1 MERIEGATW
10 KTLPKWFRWCVIG
23 LLVLGILFR
32 FYHLDRKLY
41 WIDETH
47 TSLRVLGYTKTEVV
61 DTLFTGQVITAS
73 DLQQFQRLRPDRG
86 WDDTLKAL
94 QGNAEHSPLYFLMA
108 RQWVNWF
115 GSSIAAMRSLPALI
129 SLFILPCLFWLCREL
144 FGTPTVAWLAIA
156 LVAIAP
162 LQVLYA
168 QEARPYSLGLVMTL
182 LSSAVLL
189 WARRTKT
196 QVSWLTYGVTIA
208 AGLYTQLLF
217 VLVTIAHGIY
227 VLVLENGRPSKTVR
241 AYGLATAL
249 GGLAFAPW
257 LQVLIHNWQQVQTA
271 TISLKEHLSPI
282 DLIEQWGLNLSQGLL
297 DQSLDYAS
305 LIPVALAGYALYY
318 LCRHTPRDVWL
329 LLLAIA
335 GVGFLGLA
343 IPDLSWGGQRSVRIR
358 YLLPSFV
365 CIQIAL
371 AYLFVTQ
378 AIWVKTWQQKFWR
391 VVLLMFVTVNVI
403 ACSVGSQAIVWWNKQ
418 PSRCGYYPLAASI
431 INSSAQPLV
440 VSNGPAVDL
449 VAFSYWLKPDIHL
462 QLVSNSAQ
470 FQIATGFDSI
480 LLFNSNRRMRKAIT
494 NQGYKLVLVE
504 KELGTEDLDM
514 PLWYV
519 RQPGA

>member
-10 KTLPKWFRWCVIG
+10 KTLPQWLRYLVIG
-23 LLVLGILFR
+23 LLVGGICFR

-47 TSLRVLGYTKTEVV
+47 TSLRVLGYTKTEVA
-61 DTLFTGQVITAS
+61 DTLFTGKVITAA
-73 DLQQFQRLRPDRG
+73 DLQQFQRLDPDRG
-86 WDDTLKAL
+86 WDDTLNAL

-115 GSSIAAMRSLPALI
+115 GSSIATMRSLPALI
-129 SLFILPCLFWLCREL
+129 SLLIFPCLFWLCREL
-144 FGTPTVAWLAIA
+144 FAAPAVAWLAVS

-189 WARRTKT
+189 WAMRTKT
-196 QVSWLTYGVTIA
+196 RVSWLTYAVTIA
-208 AGLYTQLLF
+208 TGLYTQLLF
-217 VLVTIAHGIY
+217 ILVAIAHGIY
-227 VLVLENGRPSKTVR
+227 VLAIEKFRLSKTTA
-241 AYGLATAL
+241 AYILTTGL
-249 GGLAFAPW
+249 GVLAFIPW
-257 LQVLIHNWQQVQTA
+257 LQILISNWQQVQTA

-297 DQSLDYAS
+297 DQPLDYAS
-305 LIPVALAGYALYY
+305 LIPIALAGYAFYY
-318 LCRHTPRDVWL
+318 LCRHTSRRVWL
-329 LLLAIA
+329 FVLAIA
-335 GVGFLGLA
+335 GVGFFGLA
-343 IPDLSWGGQRSVRIR
+343 IPDLYWGGQRSVRIR
-358 YLLPSFV
+358 YLLPAFV

-371 AYLFVTQ
+371 AYLFATQ

-391 VVLLMFVTVNVI
+391 VVLIMLVTVNVI

-431 INSSAQPLV
+431 INASPQPLV

-449 VAFSYWLKPDIHL
+449 VAFSYWLQPNIHL
-462 QLVSNSAQ
+462 QLVSHPAQ
-470 FQIATGFDSI
+470 FQLATGFESI
-480 LLFNSNRRMRKAIT
+480 LLFNSNRRMRKALT
-494 NQGYKLVLVE
+494 DQGYTLALVE

-514 PLWYV
+514 PLWFV
-519 RQPGA
+519 RR

>member
-10 KTLPKWFRWCVIG
+10 KTLPKWFRFLVIG
-23 LLVLGILFR
+23 LLVLGIFFR

-47 TSLRVLGYTKTEVV
+47 TSLRVLGYTKPEVV
-61 DTLFTGQVITAS
+61 DTLFTGQVIQAS
-73 DLQQFQRLRPDRG
+73 DLQQFQRPSSERG

-115 GSSIAAMRSLPALI
+115 GASISTMRSLPALI
-129 SLFILPCLFWLCREL
+129 SLLIFPCLFWLCREL
-144 FGTPTVAWLAIA
+144 FAAPTVAWLAIA
-156 LVAIAP
+156 FVAIAP

-189 WARRTKT
+189 WAMRTKT
-196 QVSWLTYGVTIA
+196 RVSWLTYGVTIA

-217 VLVTIAHGIY
+217 ILVVIAHGIY
-227 VLVLENGRPSKTVR
+227 GLVREKCRPSKTMG
-241 AYGLATAL
+241 AYGLATAM
-249 GGLAFAPW
+249 GVLAFTPW
-257 LQVLIHNWQQVQTA
+257 VQVLISNWQQIQTA
-271 TISLKEHLSPI
+271 TISLKEQISAI

-297 DQSLDYAS
+297 DLPLDYAS
-305 LIPVALAGYALYY
+305 LIPVALASYALYY
-318 LCRHTPRDVWL
+318 LCRHTPRYAWL

-335 GVGFLGLA
+335 GIGFWGLA
-343 IPDLSWGGQRSVRIR
+343 LPDLFWGGQRSARIR

-371 AYLFVTQ
+371 AYLFATQ

-391 VVLLMFVTVNVI
+391 VVLIILVTVNVI

-431 INSSAQPLV
+431 INSSLQPLV
-440 VSNGPAVDL
+440 ISNGPAVDL
-449 VAFSYWLKPDIHL
+449 VSFSYWLKPDIHL
-462 QLVSNSAQ
+462 QLVNNPAQ
-470 FQIATGFDSI
+470 FQLATGFESI
-480 LLFNSNRRMRKAIT
+480 LLFNSNRRMRRAIT
-494 NQGYKLVLVE
+494 NQGYTLTLAE

-514 PLWYV
+514 PLWFV
-519 RQPGA
+519 RR